1 MNTHHRISRPL
12 TLVILSLSLTTV
24 ILLFCG
30 CGGGSGTSAV
40 VQPPSALSYTTGTGV
55 YTQGTA
61 ITPNSPTST
70 GGAVASYSVSPALPA
85 GLSPEHQHGCHQ
97 RNPHRRHRHGQ
108 LHGYGIQLGRQRHG
122 VPEHH
127 GECRGPGG
135 PVLHYR
141 HGGLHRG
148 DADRAEQPLQHRRSG
163 DLVRC
168 EPGPSGGP
176 EPGRRHGYHHRNPH
190 GRRRHGQL
198 HGNGDQLDRQYH
210 GDPDYHV

>member
-30 CGGGSGTSAV
+30 CGGGSSTSAV

-85 GLSPEHQHGCHQ
+85 GLALSTST
-97 RNPHRRHRHGQ
+97 
-108 LHGYGIQLGRQRHG
+108 G
-122 VPEHH
+122 VI
-127 GECRGPGG
+127 
-135 PVLHYR
+135 
-141 HGGLHRG
+141 
-148 DADRAEQPLQHRRSG
+148 SG
-163 DLVRC
+163 TPTAVTATA
-168 EPGPSGGP
+168 S
-176 EPGRRHGYHHRNPH
+176 YTVKASN
-190 GRRRHGQL
+190 
-198 HGNGDQLDRQYH
+198 
-210 GDPDYHV
+210 